1 MFNRFRKQLAGHSG
15 VLASAALLSCT
26 GTAAR
31 SGSDGVD
38 AAQRD
43 ASHLNAADDASVIDG
58 GIDSSV
64 ALSDAAPATGTF
76 CALAGSLVW
85 TAQGTHLVA
94 GVPGSSQAPDLSWLH
109 LPPGFC
115 AHYFGTVKTA
125 RQLKFAPGGDLFVAS
140 PTTPTT
146 GGANNGIAGIVVLP
160 DDNHDGVA
168 DTNLTFL
175 ASLPSTQGLMFTAGY
190 LYFQDGPTI
199 RRLRFQ
205 SGDRRPSGPVEVAT
219 TITAQQ
225 DGLHWPK
232 VFDAA
237 RDGTVFVSNGSS
249 QGEQCNSSR
258 APFGAI
264 FKLGANGTTT
274 EVMKGFRNP
283 IAMRCESDHDV
294 CLVVELALDYSW
306 SSGGREKIVPIEPNA
321 DWGFPC
327 CATRDIP
334 YSGATY
340 SDTGRTPDC
349 SAIAMESN
357 SFIIGHTP
365 FGLDFEPGR
374 WPAPWTRRVFVT
386 LHGDNGQW
394 SGARV
399 VAIPLDAT
407 TGLPLP
413 ATELV
418 DASPAAGNMTEF
430 ASGWDD
436 GMRDHGRPAPI
447 AFAPDGRL
455 FLGDDQLGAII
466 WVAPVD
472 LPSP

>member
-1 MFNRFRKQLAGHSG
+1 MLHSFNRLRKQLSGHSG
-15 VLASAALLSCT
+15 VLVSAALLSCA
-26 GTAAR
+26 GSAAR
-31 SGSDGVD
+31 PGADTVD
-38 AAQRD
+38 AGQREASHPD
-43 ASHLNAADDASVIDG
+43 ASDDAPVADAPGDTSV
-58 GIDSSV
+58 V
-64 ALSDAAPATGTF
+64 PAAGTF
-76 CALAGSLVW
+76 CALAGSQVW
-85 TAQGTHLVA
+85 TAQGTHVVS
-94 GVPGSSQAPDLSWLH
+94 GIPGSAQPPDLSWLH

-115 AHYFGTVKTA
+115 AHYFATVKTA

-160 DDNHDGVA
+160 DDDHDGVA
-168 DTNLTFL
+168 DTNITFL
-175 ASLPSTQGLMFTAGY
+175 ANLPSTQGLMFNAGY
-190 LYFQDGPTI
+190 LYFQDAATI
-199 RRLRFQ
+199 RRVPFRNR
-205 SGDRRPSGPVEVAT
+205 DRRPTGTVEVAT
-219 TITAQQ
+219 TIMAQQ

-249 QGEQCNSSR
+249 QGEQCTSSR
-258 APFGAI
+258 TPFGAV

-306 SSGGREKIVPIEPNA
+306 SSGGREKIVPIQPNA

-334 YSGATY
+334 YSGAMY
-340 SDTGRTPDC
+340 SDTGLTPDC
-349 SAIAMESN
+349 SGVAMESS
-357 SFIIGHTP
+357 SFVIGHTP

-399 VAIPLDAT
+399 VAIPLDPT

-418 DASPAAGNMTEF
+418 DASPAADNMTEF

-455 FLGDDQLGAII
+455 FLGDDQLGAILWI
-466 WVAPVD
+466 APVE
-472 LPSP
+472 LQSP